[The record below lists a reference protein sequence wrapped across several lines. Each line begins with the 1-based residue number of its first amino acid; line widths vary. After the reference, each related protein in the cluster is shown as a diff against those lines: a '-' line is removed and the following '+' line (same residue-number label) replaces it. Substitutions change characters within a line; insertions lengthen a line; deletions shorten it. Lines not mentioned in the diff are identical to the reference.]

1 MSARYP
7 LDRYEDVFN
16 EWDPAPYKRRD
27 LDPDLLTYLHDC
39 SLDIPLRYELSLAMT
54 VPPEVADAAKEK
66 LVGDGIRNYFAF
78 EARQTRR
85 RVWQRAADENL
96 LVFSYHIW
104 QSGRGYVTASGDTW
118 AWQPIT
124 TGKRS

>member
-1 MSARYP
+1 MMGLLIESDGERLLHIADVAHHALQCTYP
-7 LDRYEDVFN
+7 AWCVDFDEDK
-16 EWDPAPYKRRD
+16 A
-27 LDPDLLTYLHDC
+27 T
-39 SLDIPLRYELSLAMT
+39 
-54 VPPEVADAAKEK
+54 
-66 LVGDGIRNYFAF
+66 
-78 EARQTRR
+78 ARQTRR